1 MEFKCK
7 EFSLNHTSSSMKVGT
22 DAILLS
28 SLAERNHKKHILEIG
43 TGCGIISLAM
53 AQFNKVAKITAID
66 VDEDSVLQSADN
78 FQKSKWADRLFAK
91 QISLQDF
98 SEIKEEQTKYDFI
111 ISNPPYFVNSLQANT
126 AKRTFARHT
135 DKLPFSDFVNCSLK
149 LATPDAK
156 ICVILPTLQSNELT
170 SLFEQKQVKVET
182 QINIYSKP
190 SKPIE
195 RIIRTYSL
203 FPTKQTQIK
212 NVFIREEN
220 GEYSSQYKDIVSDI
234 LL

>member
-1 MEFKCK
+1 MEFNCK

-28 SLAERNHKKHILEIG
+28 SLAPRNAKKRILEVG
-43 TGCGIISLAM
+43 TGCGIISLSM
-53 AQFNKVAKITAID
+53 AQFNQEAKITAID
-66 VDEDSVLQSADN
+66 VDEESIQQAQDN
-78 FQKSKWADRLFAK
+78 FLKSKWSERLIAEH
-91 QISLQDF
+91 ISLQDF
-98 SEIKEEQTKYDFI
+98 AQKSENHKQYDFI

-126 AKRTFARHT
+126 RKRTFARHT
-135 DKLPFSDFVNCSLK
+135 DKLPFKDFVDCSLQ
-149 LATPDAK
+149 LLTPDAK
-156 ICVILPTLQSNELT
+156 ICVILPALQSDELT
-170 SLFEQKQVKVET
+170 SLFEQKQVKIET

>member
-28 SLAERNHKKHILEIG
+28 SLAPRGEKKSILEIG
-43 TGCGIISLAM
+43 TGCGIISLSM
-53 AQFNKVAKITAID
+53 AQFNKEAKITAID
-66 VDEDSVLQSADN
+66 VDEDSVLQSSDN
-78 FQKSKWADRLFAK
+78 FNKSKWAERLIAEH
-91 QISLQDF
+91 ISLQDF
-98 SEIKEEQTKYDFI
+98 AQKPEHQNQYDFI

-126 AKRTFARHT
+126 SKRTFARHT
-135 DKLPFSDFVNCSLK
+135 DKLPFEDFVDCSLK
-149 LATPDAK
+149 VATPNAK
-156 ICVILPTLQSNELT
+156 ICVILPALQSDELT
-170 SLFEQKQVKVET
+170 SLFEEKEVKVET

-190 SKPIE
+190 SKPVE
-195 RIIRTYSL
+195 RIIRLYSIM
-203 FPTKQTQIK
+203 PIKETEIK

-220 GEYSSQYKDIVSDI
+220 GEYSSQYKDIVSEI

>member
-1 MEFKCK
+1 MEFNCK

-28 SLAERNHKKHILEIG
+28 SLAPRNAKKRILEVG
-43 TGCGIISLAM
+43 TGCGIISLSM
-53 AQFNKVAKITAID
+53 AQFNQEAKITAID
-66 VDEDSVLQSADN
+66 VDEESILQAQDN
-78 FQKSKWADRLFAK
+78 FLKSKWSERLIAEH
-91 QISLQDF
+91 ISLQDF
-98 SEIKEEQTKYDFI
+98 AQKPEHQNQYDFI

-156 ICVILPTLQSNELT
+156 ICVILPTLQSDELT
-170 SLFEQKQVKVET
+170 SLFEQKQVRVET

>member
-7 EFSLNHTSSSMKVGT
+7 EFSLNHTLSSMKVGT

-53 AQFNKVAKITAID
+53 AQFNQEAKITAID
-66 VDEDSVLQSADN
+66 VDEESILQAQDN
-78 FQKSKWADRLFAK
+78 FLKSKWSERLIAEH
-91 QISLQDF
+91 ISLQDF
-98 SEIKEEQTKYDFI
+98 AQKPENHKQYDFI

-156 ICVILPTLQSNELT
+156 ICVILPTLQSDELT

-195 RIIRTYSL
+195 RIIRVYCL
-203 FPTKQTQIK
+203 EQNKETQIK

>member
-7 EFSLNHTSSSMKVGT
+7 EFSLNHTLSSMKVGT

-53 AQFNKVAKITAID
+53 AQFNQEAKITAID
-66 VDEDSVLQSADN
+66 VDEESILQAQDN
-78 FQKSKWADRLFAK
+78 FLKSKWSERLIAEH
-91 QISLQDF
+91 ISLQDF
-98 SEIKEEQTKYDFI
+98 APKPENHKQYDFI

-126 AKRTFARHT
+126 AKRTFARHA

-156 ICVILPTLQSNELT
+156 ICVILPTLQSDELT

-203 FPTKQTQIK
+203 IQTKQTQIK

-220 GEYSSQYKDIVSDI
+220 GEYSSQYKDIVIDI

>member
-28 SLAERNHKKHILEIG
+28 SLAPRNAKKRILEVG
-43 TGCGIISLAM
+43 TGCGIISLSM
-53 AQFNKVAKITAID
+53 AQFNQEAKITAID
-66 VDEDSVLQSADN
+66 VDEESIQQAQDN
-78 FQKSKWADRLFAK
+78 FLKSKWSERLIAEH
-91 QISLQDF
+91 ISLQDF
-98 SEIKEEQTKYDFI
+98 AQNPENHKQYDFI

-156 ICVILPTLQSNELT
+156 ICVILPTLQSDELT
-170 SLFEQKQVKVET
+170 SLFEQKQVRVET